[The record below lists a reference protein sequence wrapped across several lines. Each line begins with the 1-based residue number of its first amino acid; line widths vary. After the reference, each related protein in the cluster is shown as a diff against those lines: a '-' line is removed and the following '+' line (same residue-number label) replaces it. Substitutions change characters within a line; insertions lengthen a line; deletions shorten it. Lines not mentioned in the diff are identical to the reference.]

1 MKTVLEEVTSDAID
15 AEHVR
20 RRVEDW
26 EARLNGLYAMI
37 GEWLPDGWEARR
49 GVPVL
54 MHEKMMKAFGVEAK
68 RLPTLE
74 LHGRVGRVFR
84 LMPRGLWIIGNNGR
98 VDLKG
103 DGSRYIVIDMA
114 DNFEEPNWEV
124 SRDDRRSDREAVT
137 REWLGRL
144 LQ

>member
-1 MKTVLEEVTSDAID
+1 MKTVLEEVTSDAVD

-37 GEWLPDGWEARR
+37 GEWLPEGWEARR
-49 GVPVL
+49 GVSVV

-74 LHGRVGRVFR
+74 LHGVTGRLFR
-84 LMPRGLWIIGNNGR
+84 LVPHALWIIGNNGR
-98 VDLKG
+98 IDMKG
-103 DGSRYIVIDMA
+103 DGNRYIVIDMA

-137 REWLGRL
+137 REWLRRL

>member
-1 MKTVLEEVTSDAID
+1 MKTVLEEVTSNAID

-49 GVPVL
+49 GASML
-54 MHEKMMKAFGVEAK
+54 MHEKMMHVFGVEAT
-68 RLPTLE
+68 RIPTLE
-74 LHGRVGRVFR
+74 LHGRSGRVVR
-84 LMPRGLWIIGNNGR
+84 LVPRALWIIGANGR
-98 VDLKG
+98 VDLKCD
-103 DGSRYIVIDMA
+103 DGRYIMIDTA
-114 DNFEEPNWEV
+114 DNFEKPRWEV
-124 SRDDRRSDREAVT
+124 SPADRRSEREAVT
-137 REWLGRL
+137 RDWLRRV

>member
-1 MKTVLEEVTSDAID
+1 MRTVLEEVTSDAID
-15 AEHVR
+15 VEHVR
-20 RRVEDW
+20 RRIEDW
-26 EARLNGLYAMI
+26 ESRLNKLYAMI

-49 GVPVL
+49 GVSVV
-54 MHEKMMKAFGVEAK
+54 MHEKMMQKFGVEAK

-74 LHGRVGRVFR
+74 LHGRAGRAFR
-84 LMPRGLWIIGNNGR
+84 LAPRGLWIIGNNGR

-103 DGSRYIVIDMA
+103 AGDRYIVIDMA

-124 SRDDRRSDREAVT
+124 SRDDRRSDREALT
-137 REWLGRL
+137 REWLRRL

>member
-1 MKTVLEEVTSDAID
+1 MKTVLEEVTSDAVD

-37 GEWLPDGWEARR
+37 GEWLPEGWEARR
-49 GVPVL
+49 GVSVV

-74 LHGRVGRVFR
+74 LHGVASRLFR
-84 LMPRGLWIIGNNGR
+84 LVPHSLWIIGNNGR
-98 VDLKG
+98 IDMKG
-103 DGSRYIVIDMA
+103 DGNRYIVIDMA

-137 REWLGRL
+137 REWLRRL

>member
-1 MKTVLEEVTSDAID
+1 MLKIAQFRE
-15 AEHVR
+15 
-20 RRVEDW
+20 
-26 EARLNGLYAMI
+26 GKLYAMI
-37 GEWLPDGWEARR
+37 GEWLLEGWEVRR
-49 GVPVL
+49 GVSVI
-54 MHEKMMKAFGVEAK
+54 MHETMMQRFGVEAK

-74 LHGRVGRVFR
+74 LHGRAGRFFR
-84 LMPRGLWIIGNNGR
+84 LTPDALWIVGSNGR

-137 REWLGRL
+137 REWRVRRALTSASRAEVSRSS
-144 LQ
+144 

>member
-1 MKTVLEEVTSDAID
+1 MKE
-15 AEHVR
+15 
-20 RRVEDW
+20 
-26 EARLNGLYAMI
+26 
-37 GEWLPDGWEARR
+37 
-49 GVPVL
+49 
-54 MHEKMMKAFGVEAK
+54 FGVEAE

-74 LHGRVGRVFR
+74 LHGVAGRVFR
-84 LMPRGLWIIGNNGR
+84 LTPHGLWIIGNNGR

-124 SRDDRRSDREAVT
+124 SRDDRRSDREPVT
-137 REWLGRL
+137 REWLGHL

>member
-1 MKTVLEEVTSDAID
+1 MKTVLEEVTSDAVD

-37 GEWLPDGWEARR
+37 GEWLPDGWEAHR

-54 MHEKMMKAFGVEAK
+54 MHEKMMQAFGVEVK

-74 LHGRVGRVFR
+74 LHGRTGRVFR
-84 LMPRGLWIIGNNGR
+84 LTPRGLWIIGNNGR

-103 DGSRYIVIDMA
+103 DGNHYIIIDMA

-137 REWLGRL
+137 REWLRRL

>member
-20 RRVEDW
+20 RRVDDW

-37 GEWLPDGWEARR
+37 GECLPNGWESRQGAS
-49 GVPVL
+49 VL
-54 MHEKMMKAFGVEAK
+54 MHEKMMQEFGVEAT

-74 LHGRVGRVFR
+74 FHEGDTPAVR
-84 LMPRGLWIIGNNGR
+84 LIPRALWIIGTNGR

-103 DGSRYIVIDMA
+103 DIGRYIIIDTA
-114 DNFEEPNWEV
+114 DNFE
-124 SRDDRRSDREAVT
+124 
-137 REWLGRL
+137 
-144 LQ
+144 